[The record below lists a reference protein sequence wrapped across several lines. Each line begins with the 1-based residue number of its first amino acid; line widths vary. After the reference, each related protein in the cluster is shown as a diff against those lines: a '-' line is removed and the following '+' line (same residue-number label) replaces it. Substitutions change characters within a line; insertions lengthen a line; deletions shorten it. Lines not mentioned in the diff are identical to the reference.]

1 MLQIF
6 ESTYYKIYE
15 REYEIYY
22 FGYVQRNIFLYAEE
36 IVGMK
41 AMVFFYYFEIKFSL
55 VSSLVDSKKNFFEI

>member
-1 MLQIF
+1 MKFYFFFFEINKWLLQIF

-41 AMVFFYYFEIKFSL
+41 AMVFFFIILRSN
-55 VSSLVDSKKNFFEI
+55 SA